1 MLAHRDRRGRWHRDA
16 GQAHEVF
23 QTSTIDALM
32 AGAYDGDLTV
42 GELLE
47 HGDFGVGTF
56 DRLDGEMVVLDGT
69 SYRLRGDGSAEV
81 AGREEHTPFA
91 AVTRFVPAATTQV
104 TGRTDRDALCRRFDA
119 LIDDGLIDAVRAV
132 GRFAWLRT
140 RSVLRP

>member
-16 GQAHEVF
+16 RQAHEVF
-23 QTSTIDALM
+23 QTSTVDALM

-69 SYRLRGDGSAEV
+69 CYRLRGDGSAEV
-81 AGREEHTPFA
+81 AGRDEHTPFA
-91 AVTRFVPAATTQV
+91 AVTRFVPD
-104 TGRTDRDALCRRFDA
+104 GRRVGVGPRDRRG
-119 LIDDGLIDAVRAV
+119 GLEDC
-132 GRFAWLRT
+132 
-140 RSVLRP
+140 